1 MDSTETS
8 PYSIDLLR
16 SAFYRCC
23 HILGVSQETC
33 LSLTLL
39 MQSKEELMTMLWAM
53 AEQEEKGLNWGTTE
67 VVLMAAKIHEQ
78 YLSLKKSEE

>member
-1 MDSTETS
+1 MNSKETS
-8 PYSIDLLR
+8 PSLDLLR

-33 LSLTLL
+33 LNLTLL
-39 MQSKEELMTMLWAM
+39 LQSKEELETMLWAM
-53 AEQEEKGLNWGTTE
+53 AEQEKQGLEWGTTE
-67 VVLMAAKIHEQ
+67 VVLMAAKIHEK